1 MGSKTTSQVTNAA
14 NPDAQAAYTNV
25 VGQAQSVAATPYQ
38 PYTGQLVAG
47 LNGGQDA
54 SIGQLR
60 GAYGAAQPYVDA
72 GAGDLSSG
80 AQGLGAVQPYLQ
92 AGSDATAGAGGYQGL
107 GSASF
112 GQAGG
117 YAGQS
122 AAALAGMQPYMGA
135 ASGSIG
141 SASGAFGQEQAGLGA
156 AQGYFGQA
164 ASLATPQ
171 SFDASAVQQYMSPYL
186 SSVVGATQ
194 ANLQENDRQQAE
206 GLTSSAIGSGAYG
219 GDRAGVAQAELSRQ
233 QDLADGQTIA
243 GLYNTGYSNAEG
255 QFNAAQGQRQQGAS
269 LLAGLGSATTQNA
282 LGYGS
287 VGQGDLAS
295 ASGYN
300 ALAQDQGQQAQQFGT
315 LGNLANATGS
325 GYTGLASD
333 SLGQASAY
341 GTLGQLQGTT
351 GQAYGTMAGIAG
363 NLGSTEQSNLIS
375 GASAGLQGSTLG
387 QQNQQQ
393 QDTAAYNQY
402 MAGLS
407 YPYQN
412 VGFLSNIVQGIGSQE
427 GNTQT
432 TQGNALSSIAGLG
445 TSAIGIL
452 GATGGFG
459 ANGYLSGLG
468 SSVSSAFSDAR
479 VKEDMAPIGKT
490 FDGQTMWRFRYK
502 GDPQVHTGL
511 MAQEVE
517 RHTPDA
523 VGSVGGVKTVDYD
536 VATRGA
542 AAAGLGAR
550 PGDPR
555 PQRAAGGPV
564 GLGMSPVGGPTMPMA
579 SGPMGLGARPRFD
592 DGGPVDTASAIPTG
606 GISFGGVPGGGAG
619 GLNTSPAGLMNGST
633 AMAHAPQGLGAL
645 RSTLA
650 TPGPASP
657 QTVAPVSFG
666 GSGSAGLGGVSFASG
681 STGGAGGSGSS
692 GLGAAPDTSA
702 SGGLS
707 QNAWMGV
714 LSAGLGMMEGTS
726 MNGLANVGAGASKGL
741 QTYLGLQQQ
750 DRNNAVQQGEL
761 ALRGRQADQT
771 AAYQTGSLALDK
783 QKEDFTEKRTQMTM
797 DVSSTGFRHARRH
810 HGTQRRGRAGRNF
823 GAFRRLQRR
832 PHAAPEWRYRRF
844 GVRRERRNP
853 ERGPG
858 GRRVDVEHHPR
869 IGRASADRAGLRLVC
884 RATARAAIGSART
897 TGRGFR
903 FLVQGVA

>member
-1 MGSKTTSQVTNAA
+1 M
-14 NPDAQAAYTNV
+14 
-25 VGQAQSVAATPYQ
+25 
-38 PYTGQLVAG
+38 
-47 LNGGQDA
+47 
-54 SIGQLR
+54 R

-479 VKEDMAPIGKT
+479 VKDDIASIGT
-490 FDGQTMWRFRYK
+490 THDGQPIYRFRYK
-502 GDPQVHTGL
+502 GDPKVQMGL
-511 MAQEVE
+511 MAQDVE
-517 RHTPDA
+517 KRDPARSARPAASRRWTTIARPLAPRRWVSEH
-523 VGSVGGVKTVDYD
+523 VRRS
-536 VATRGA
+536 A
-542 AAAGLGAR
+542 AAARRRRSSRPRYEPGRWAHDADGVRADGARRATALRRRRPCRHRVGDPDGRHQLRRCAGRRRGRAQHVAGRPHERVDSDGAR
-550 PGDPR
+550 PSGPRRAAVDPR
-555 PQRAAGGPV
+555 DVRARLAPARRAGVVRRQRV
-564 GLGMSPVGGPTMPMA
+564 
-579 SGPMGLGARPRFD
+579 
-592 DGGPVDTASAIPTG
+592 
-606 GISFGGVPGGGAG
+606 GGAG
-619 GLNTSPAGLMNGST
+619 RRVVRERVDGRCGRVGVV
-633 AMAHAPQGLGAL
+633 
-645 RSTLA
+645 
-650 TPGPASP
+650 GPR
-657 QTVAPVSFG
+657 
-666 GSGSAGLGGVSFASG
+666 
-681 STGGAGGSGSS
+681 GGAGH
-692 GLGAAPDTSA
+692 LGERRPEPERMDGRA
-702 SGGLS
+702 
-707 QNAWMGV
+707 
-714 LSAGLGMMEGTS
+714 LGR
-726 MNGLANVGAGASKGL
+726 ARH
-741 QTYLGLQQQ
+741 
-750 DRNNAVQQGEL
+750 D
-761 ALRGRQADQT
+761 GRHVD
-771 AAYQTGSLALDK
+771 
-783 QKEDFTEKRTQMTM
+783 ERP
-797 DVSSTGFRHARRH
+797 R
-810 HGTQRRGRAGRNF
+810 QRRGRCVEGAADLPRSPAAGSE
-823 GAFRRLQRR
+823 Q
-832 PHAAPEWRYRRF
+832 
-844 GVRRERRNP
+844 
-853 ERGPG
+853 RGP
-858 GRRVDVEHHPR
+858 
-869 IGRASADRAGLRLVC
+869 AG
-884 RATARAAIGSART
+884 
-897 TGRGFR
+897 
-903 FLVQGVA
+903 